1 MGAKLREVRR
11 RIRSVQSTMKI
22 TRAMELIATSRIMKA
37 QERVEQSRPYA
48 NRLTAAITDVAS
60 VSAVPGIELLEERP
74 EPKASAV
81 FVVTSDRGLAGGYNA
96 NVLRVAEELF
106 AKVRSE
112 GKEPKLFV
120 SGRKGV
126 SYYRFRG
133 RRIEE
138 SWTGFSETPN
148 YDHAVEIADALI
160 EKFVNEEVDEIHG
173 VYTDFESPM
182 RQRPAAVRFVPM
194 VFEEVERPVEEEGPQ
209 NQYIFEPE
217 PAALLEALLP
227 RYIRTRVFNALLE
240 SAASEHAARRR
251 AMAAATENADEL
263 IKVLTREANQAR
275 QTEITTEIME
285 IVGGAE
291 ALRKQAGGQ
300 GGTPSGARQEEPEPA
315 TPVG

>member
-1 MGAKLREVRR
+1 MGAKRREVRR

-48 NRLTAAITDVAS
+48 ERLTAAITDVAS
-60 VSAVPGIELLEERP
+60 VSAVPGIDLLEERP
-74 EPKASAV
+74 EPKAAAV
-81 FVVTSDRGLAGGYNA
+81 FVVTSDRGLAGGYNS

-106 AKVRSE
+106 SKLRSE

-120 SGRKGV
+120 AGRKGI

-133 RRIEE
+133 RHVED
-138 SWTGFSETPN
+138 SWTGFSETPR
-148 YDHAVEIADALI
+148 YDDAKRIAESVI
-160 EKFVNEEVDEIHG
+160 QRFVDHDVDEIHG
-173 VYTDFESPM
+173 VYTDFVSAM
-182 RQRPAAVRFVPM
+182 RQRPVARRFVPM
-194 VFEEVERPVEEEGPQ
+194 VFEEVERPVEEQGPQ

-227 RYIRTRVFNALLE
+227 RYIETRIFNALLE

-275 QTEITTEIME
+275 QSEITTEIME

-291 ALRKQAGGQ
+291 ALRKMSGGPA
-300 GGTPSGARQEEPEPA
+300 GTPSGAREAETEPA